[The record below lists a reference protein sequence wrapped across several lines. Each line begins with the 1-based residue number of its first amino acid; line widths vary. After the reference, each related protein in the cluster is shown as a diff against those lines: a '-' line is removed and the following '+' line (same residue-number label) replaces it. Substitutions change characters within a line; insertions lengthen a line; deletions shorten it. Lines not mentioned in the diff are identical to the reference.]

1 MDAHSRGVKCSQR
14 GCAGEKWLQFQQI
27 IFLDGMAIVMSN
39 EFIVNLS
46 LILNGE
52 CMRSKNYQILNRA
65 LNCKDQFSTSLF

>member
-39 EFIVNLS
+39 EFYS
-46 LILNGE
+46 E
-52 CMRSKNYQILNRA
+52 AQSDFKR
-65 LNCKDQFSTSLF
+65 